1 MTLPWNLVVNNLKYF
16 TELLKNIFKIS
27 FLETVEM
34 IKVEFLRTYV
44 NSFYLLTFSF
54 KISIL
59 VILVLLR
66 LACRKYLSEGSF
78 ANKPLT
84 EYQIHRAE
92 LYNLSENPTSQQV
105 FPLYS
110 LGY

>member
-27 FLETVEM
+27 FLETVEI

-44 NSFYLLTFSF
+44 NSFYLLTFFF

-78 ANKPLT
+78 ENKPLT

>member
-27 FLETVEM
+27 FLETVEI

-44 NSFYLLTFSF
+44 NSFYLLTFFF

-59 VILVLLR
+59 VILALLH
-66 LACRKYLSEGSF
+66 LAGTKYL
-78 ANKPLT
+78 N
-84 EYQIHRAE
+84 
-92 LYNLSENPTSQQV
+92 
-105 FPLYS
+105 
-110 LGY
+110 